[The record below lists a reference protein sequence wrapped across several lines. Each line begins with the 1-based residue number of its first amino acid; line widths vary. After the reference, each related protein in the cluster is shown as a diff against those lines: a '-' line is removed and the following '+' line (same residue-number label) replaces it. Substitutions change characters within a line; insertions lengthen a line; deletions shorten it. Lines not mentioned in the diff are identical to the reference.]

1 MVATRSFLVLDINGA
16 PLTSATPTFV
26 DYRDTT
32 GTSRTPPSNPTHVG
46 GGLYAYTPSASD
58 ETTGTVALVD
68 AGSSAYPRY
77 VTESIHLAT
86 NANQFWAY
94 HVEDQAGALWTG
106 TAPTVGDYRDR
117 LGASRTP
124 PTATV
129 VSGAYLFALTPTAG
143 DVTAET
149 IARID
154 MPTGAY
160 VAHLKAE
167 TMPLVAG
174 STTINN
180 VGSIGNSPELV
191 AIAALMAYLRLYLP
205 PKVAEI
211 NALRAAVLQTPGVG
225 TGNNVGWLISSGMTL
240 LLTSVSR
247 DDAGTL
253 VTLPTGAAVTALE
266 IATAINA
273 VPVTGILASADE
285 TGRLVLTST
294 TAPTSGASFVGVK
307 ADSTGGNA
315 ALGFDPGGEHVMT
328 SPIRAPTHRGVR
340 DGYPTTAPDLGQG
353 FWVVIGDRDA
363 RPYPSPGQDIR
374 RGTCAVHFVVEL
386 FKPEANLNAGK
397 SREAITSCLRAVR
410 EVLQT
415 DEGRYLGHAS
425 TVTRVDIG
433 VTRISG
439 RSFSFTNDKS
449 PNVICDV
456 AALEVTVHVFQRT
469 LGA

>member
-1 MVATRSFLVLDINGA
+1 MVAPRSFLVLDINGA
-16 PLTSATPTFV
+16 PLTTATPTFV
-26 DYRDTT
+26 DYRDRN
-32 GTSRTPPSNPTHVG
+32 GTSRTPPSNPTHLG
-46 GGLYAYTPSASD
+46 EGIYSYTPAASD
-58 ETTGTVALVD
+58 ETAGTVALID
-68 AGSSAYPRY
+68 AGADAYPRRT
-77 VTESIHLAT
+77 VDAIHLSSGT
-86 NANQFWAY
+86 NQFWAW
-94 HVEDQAGALWTG
+94 HIEDQNGGLWAS
-106 TAPTVGDYRDR
+106 TAPTVGSYRDR
-117 LGASRTP
+117 TGAARTP
-124 PTATV
+124 ADIV
-129 VSGAYLFALTPTAG
+129 LLAGAYLFSLTPSSADITA
-143 DVTAET
+143 DTT
-149 IARID
+149 ARID
-154 MPTGAY
+154 MPSGAY
-160 VAHLKAE
+160 VAYLKAE
-167 TMPLVAG
+167 TSPLVAVG
-174 STTINN
+174 SISN
-180 VGSIGNSPELV
+180 VGSLGNSPELV
-191 AIAALMAYLRLYLP
+191 AVDALMAYLRLYLP

-225 TGNNVGWLISSGMTL
+225 TGTQVGWTISSGMTL
-240 LLTSVSR
+240 RLTSVSR
-247 DDAGTL
+247 EDAGIL
-253 VTLPTGAAVTALE
+253 VTLPTGAAVTASE

-294 TAPTSGASFVGVK
+294 TAPTSGHSFVGVK

-328 SPIRAPTHRGVR
+328 SPIVAPTHRGVR

-439 RSFSFTNDKS
+439 RSFSFSNDKS